1 MLGTLIPS
9 LSRDERGFSILE
21 LMIVITLLASFFGAV
36 YETVIVG
43 IRSADS
49 ANDRETIRI
58 QMMKTLDLLTR
69 EASAAY
75 HVDNSTSSRFQF
87 DMRIGDTNGDGA
99 AENQNNINYQVVSG
113 SLQRAGVTILSSATV
128 TFTYLDTNGN
138 ATSTA
143 GNVRVMQVTMS
154 KTVEGETLS
163 LSAAT
168 RLRNL

>member
-1 MLGTLIPS
+1 MWS
-9 LSRDERGFSILE
+9 SRPIDRTSERGLSIIE
-21 LMIVITLLASFFGAV
+21 VMIVVTLLAAFFGAV

-49 ANDRETIRI
+49 ANDREAMRI
-58 QMMKTLDLLTR
+58 QMMKTLDLLSR

-87 DMRIGDTNGDGA
+87 DMRVEDSDGNGDS
-99 AENQNNINYQVVSG
+99 ENQNNINYQVVSG
-113 SLQRAGVTILSSATV
+113 NLQREGVTILPSATV
-128 TFTYLDTNGN
+128 TFTYLDSSGN
-138 ATSTA
+138 ATTTA
-143 GNVRVMQVTMS
+143 ANVRVMQVTMS